1 MRLFVKLY
9 KDTANEEGL
18 PGEWPAQVRE
28 IHDPEEQIF
37 APWLEMTREEYDS
50 YRDLHWPKYQAWED
64 ARKAVDEAQEAA
76 KEAAKAAKK
85 QAVLDRIGLS
95 IEDLKTL
102 GL

>member
-28 IHDPEEQIF
+28 IHDPEEPISP
-37 APWLEMTREEYDS
+37 PWIQMTVQEYDA
-50 YRDLHWPKYQAWED
+50 YRALHRKKYDAWED